1 MSNVAGQ
8 TSSDGISFTPTQF
21 QDQFLRGD
29 KRYVGFISG
38 VGAGKTYAGII
49 RTFLNMEQWNAGE
62 MGAIVAPTRQM
73 IVNVIIPEM
82 RELGLLNRW
91 EYNSSYSDE
100 PGIHAPNG
108 SRALL
113 LSADNKK
120 TIERLRGLNLAWAW
134 IDERTAVDDRAKE
147 ILMQRLRTGEYR
159 NLYETTTPKGR
170 DGTYEFYVQHEGT
183 EEKAFGRA
191 TAYEGDDRLAI
202 VGVPTDANP
211 NLPEDYKQAMEAD
224 MPEEIRQQEV
234 QGLFVEVGGGV
245 FQREMFQYKAPDSIG
260 NHLQAVIG
268 VDPAATADSQAA
280 EDRDSD
286 FWGVTVAYPDPNH
299 GELYVADCVQK
310 RGMTLKEGVAFV
322 ERVAKN
328 CKNPKLVVEANQS
341 QRWLQ
346 QELADRGLN
355 AVPVQTTRNKEDKI
369 IDLSIPISS
378 GVVKFVEW
386 DENRFDELHQQMLA
400 WPESNH
406 DDMIDSLALVVN
418 NSDVHTSQSIVGG
431 SYGERDLW

>member
-1 MSNVAGQ
+1 
-8 TSSDGISFTPTQF
+8 
-21 QDQFLRGD
+21 
-29 KRYVGFISG
+29 
-38 VGAGKTYAGII
+38 
-49 RTFLNMEQWNAGE
+49 MEKWNPGE

-82 RELGLLNRW
+82 RDLGLLDRW

-120 TIERLRGLNLAWAW
+120 TIERLRGLNLAWSW

-147 ILMQRLRTGEYR
+147 ILMQRLRTGSYR

-170 DGTYEFYVQHEGT
+170 DGTYGFYVRDVDVQA
-183 EEKAFGRA
+183 EEFGRA
-191 TAYEGDDRLAI
+191 TRYQTDDRLAI

-211 NLPEDYKQAMEAD
+211 NLPDDYKAAMEAD
-224 MPEEIRQQEV
+224 IPEEIRQQEV
-234 QGLFVEVGGGV
+234 EGLFVEVGGGV
-245 FQREMFQYKAPDSIG
+245 FQREMFQWVKPDSIKP
-260 NHLQAVIG
+260 HLQPTIG

-280 EDRDSD
+280 QDRDSD
-286 FWGVTVAYPDPNH
+286 FWGVTVGYPYPSQ
-299 GELYVADCVQK
+299 GEIYVADTIQR
-310 RGMTLKEGVAFV
+310 RGMTLKEGCNFIQAVAN
-322 ERVAKN
+322 E
-328 CKNPKLVVEANQS
+328 CDNPKLVIEANQS

-378 GVVKFVEW
+378 GKVKFVRW
-386 DENRFDELHQQMLA
+386 DENRFTELHQQMLA

-406 DDMIDSLALVVN
+406 DDMIDSLSLVVN
-418 NSDVHTSQSIVGG
+418 HSDVNTSERMFGG
-431 SYGERDLW
+431 SYGESDLW

>member
-1 MSNVAGQ
+1 MSKARGPKSNSIA
-8 TSSDGISFTPTQF
+8 FTPTQF

-49 RTFLNMEQWNAGE
+49 RTFLNMEQWNPGE

-100 PGIHAPNG
+100 PGLHAPNG

-170 DGTYEFYVQHEGT
+170 DGTYEFYVQHDGT
-183 EEKAFGRA
+183 EKKEFGRA

-211 NLPEDYKQAMEAD
+211 NGY
-224 MPEEIRQQEV
+224 
-234 QGLFVEVGGGV
+234 
-245 FQREMFQYKAPDSIG
+245 
-260 NHLQAVIG
+260 N
-268 VDPAATADSQAA
+268 
-280 EDRDSD
+280 
-286 FWGVTVAYPDPNH
+286 
-299 GELYVADCVQK
+299 
-310 RGMTLKEGVAFV
+310 
-322 ERVAKN
+322 
-328 CKNPKLVVEANQS
+328 
-341 QRWLQ
+341 
-346 QELADRGLN
+346 
-355 AVPVQTTRNKEDKI
+355 
-369 IDLSIPISS
+369 
-378 GVVKFVEW
+378 
-386 DENRFDELHQQMLA
+386 
-400 WPESNH
+400 
-406 DDMIDSLALVVN
+406 
-418 NSDVHTSQSIVGG
+418 
-431 SYGERDLW
+431 

>member
-1 MSNVAGQ
+1 MSKAVGPKSNSIA
-8 TSSDGISFTPTQF
+8 FTPTQF

-29 KRYVGFISG
+29 KRYLGFISG

-49 RTFLNMEQWNAGE
+49 RTFLNMEQWNPGE

-100 PGIHAPNG
+100 PGLHAPNG

-170 DGTYEFYVQHEGT
+170 DGTYEFYVQHDGT
-183 EEKAFGRA
+183 EQKEFGRA

-211 NLPEDYKQAMEAD
+211 NLPDDYKQAMEAD

-245 FQREMFQYKAPDSIG
+245 FQREMFQYENPDGIA

-280 EDRDSD
+280 ADRDSD
-286 FWGVTVAYPDPNH
+286 FWGITVAYPDPNH
-299 GELYVADCVQK
+299 GEIYVADCIQQ

-322 ERVAKN
+322 ERVAQN

-346 QELADRGLN
+346 QELSDRGLN

-378 GVVKFVEW
+378 GVVKFVDW
-386 DENRFDELHQQMLA
+386 DEPRFDELHQQMLA

-418 NSDVHTSQSIVGG
+418 NSDVHTSQSIFGG

>member
-1 MSNVAGQ
+1 MSKAVGPNQ
-8 TSSDGISFTPTQF
+8 NKSIEFTPTRY

-49 RTFLNMEQWNAGE
+49 RTFLNMEKWNPGE

-82 RELGLLNRW
+82 RDLGLLERW
-91 EYNSSYSDE
+91 DYNSSYSDE

-134 IDERTAVDDRAKE
+134 IDERTAVADRAKE
-147 ILMQRLRTGEYR
+147 ILMQRLRTGSYR

-170 DGTYEFYVQHEGT
+170 DGTYGFYVGDVET
-183 EEKAFGRA
+183 KAEEFGRA
-191 TAYEGDDRLAI
+191 TRYQTDDRLAI

-211 NLPEDYKQAMEAD
+211 NLPDDYKAAMEAD
-224 MPEEIRQQEV
+224 IPEEIRQQEV
-234 QGLFVEVGGGV
+234 EGLFVEVGGGV
-245 FQREMFQYKAPDSIG
+245 FQREMFQWVEPNAVKD
-260 NHLQAVIG
+260 HLQPVIG

-280 EDRDSD
+280 QDRDSD
-286 FWGVTVAYPDPNH
+286 FWGVTVGYPRPSQ
-299 GELYVADCVQK
+299 GEIYIADTIQR
-310 RGMTLKEGVAFV
+310 RGMTLKEGCNFIQAVAN
-322 ERVAKN
+322 E
-328 CKNPKLVVEANQS
+328 CDNPKLVIEANQS

-378 GVVKFVEW
+378 GKVKFVRW
-386 DENRFDELHQQMLA
+386 DENRFSELHQQMLA

-406 DDMIDSLALVVN
+406 DDMIDSLSLVVN
-418 NSDVHTSQSIVGG
+418 HSDVNTSEQMFGG
-431 SYGERDLW
+431 SYGESDLW

>member
-1 MSNVAGQ
+1 MSKAVGPNQ
-8 TSSDGISFTPTQF
+8 NNSIEFTPTRY

-29 KRYVGFISG
+29 KRYLGFISG

-49 RTFLNMEQWNAGE
+49 RTFLNMEKWNPGE

-82 RELGLLNRW
+82 RDLGLLDRW
-91 EYNSSYSDE
+91 DYNSSYSDE

-113 LSADNKK
+113 LSADNQK

-147 ILMQRLRTGEYR
+147 ILMQRLRTGQYR

-170 DGTYEFYVQHEGT
+170 DGTYGFYVGDADSEA
-183 EEKAFGRA
+183 EEFGRA
-191 TAYEGDDRLAI
+191 TRYQTEDRLAI

-211 NLPEDYKQAMEAD
+211 NLPDDYKAAMEAD
-224 MPEEIRQQEV
+224 IPEEIRQQEV
-234 QGLFVEVGGGV
+234 EGLFVEVGGGV
-245 FQREMFQYKAPDSIG
+245 FQREMFQWVDPNAVKP
-260 NHLQAVIG
+260 HLQPVIG

-280 EDRDSD
+280 ESRDSD
-286 FWGVTVAYPDPNH
+286 YWGVTVGYPYPSQ
-299 GELYVADCVQK
+299 GEIYVADTIQR
-310 RGMTLKEGVAFV
+310 RGMTLKQGVSFIEA
-322 ERVAKN
+322 VAN
-328 CKNPKLVVEANQS
+328 ECDNPKLVIEANQS

-378 GVVKFVEW
+378 GKVKFVEW
-386 DENRFDELHQQMLA
+386 EENRFAELHQQMLA

-418 NSDVHTSQSIVGG
+418 HSDVNTSEQMFGG